1 MVIYLWHL
9 ASTQI
14 IVNDKDFSLKM
25 FVTHIISGEVILN
38 AENTYF
44 LLKNSFVL
52 YIYIY
57 ILRQQ
62 QSTKHR
68 PSQH

>member
-9 ASTQI
+9 SFTQI
-14 IVNDKDFSLKM
+14 IVNDEDFILKT

-38 AENTYF
+38 VGNTSF
-44 LLKNSFVL
+44 LLKKSFVL
-52 YIYIY
+52 YI
-57 ILRQQ
+57 LKQQ

>member
-38 AENTYF
+38 AENNSF
-44 LLKNSFVL
+44 LLQKSFVL
-52 YIYIY
+52 YI
-57 ILRQQ
+57 LRQ
-62 QSTKHR
+62 
-68 PSQH
+68 

>member
-9 ASTQI
+9 DFTQI
-14 IVNDKDFSLKM
+14 IVNDEDFSLKM

-38 AENTYF
+38 ARNTYF
-44 LLKNSFVL
+44 LLQKYFVL
-52 YIYIY
+52 Y

-62 QSTKHR
+62 QSTKHM
-68 PSQH
+68 PSLH

>member
-9 ASTQI
+9 AFTQI
-14 IVNDKDFSLKM
+14 IVNNEDFSLKT
-25 FVTHIISGEVILN
+25 FVTLIISGEVILN
-38 AENTYF
+38 AGNTYF
-44 LLKNSFVL
+44 LLQKYFVL
-52 YIYIY
+52 Y